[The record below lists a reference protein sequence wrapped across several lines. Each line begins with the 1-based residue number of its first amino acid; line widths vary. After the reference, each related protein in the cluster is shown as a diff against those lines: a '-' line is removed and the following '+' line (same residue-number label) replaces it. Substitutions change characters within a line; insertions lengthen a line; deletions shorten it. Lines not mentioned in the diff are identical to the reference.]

1 MFRSKALRIPLGV
14 VMATA
19 AMGASTA
26 LAADRY
32 IATNGSDTAN
42 DCSSSAAPCLT
53 LQYTLDQAAAGDTV
67 HFAAGTYV
75 PLEPGPGQAPV
86 LYVRKTLTLLGAQ
99 AGVDARNRVGAETIL
114 SVPNGI
120 HVTAS
125 NVVFDGFT
133 IQDSAVQPFMGYGIL
148 LYNHGDITI
157 PPVDGTR
164 IVNNIFQD
172 NIAGIGLSNAGATQT
187 VIQHNL
193 FQNNNLPPGPASGT
207 GIYTDE
213 YVGGSVD
220 NVLIDSNT
228 FTDQSSAAIGFNS
241 QDPALPTLN
250 ITISNNTID
259 ECARGVSFY
268 NTQNATVTGNTITNT
283 NVAPIDGGTAT
294 TIGIFGGNSNITID
308 NNDLEAGIGFGI
320 RIGDFLAPNSRIQVH
335 DNNIVG
341 FVLAGVQIDDLPLDS
356 PRDLTC
362 NWWGD
367 PSGPTNPANPG
378 GTGDV
383 LAGDFA
389 LSDFKPWLLGPEPDA
404 QCQQLSCVVDSDCAA
419 GNFCDTSSFMCTP
432 QLSSGKPIPTIPG
445 HEPPLD
451 GTCTEE
457 VGAIVCVS
465 GVCDTSD
472 DLCGFAFGH
481 PCTASPECRSNNCNM
496 DTGLCD
502 LPCCGNTYGGGDC
515 VICEDAGPGNDAGT
529 DANAD
534 ASDASGDATPGNTP
548 ADGTPQIPGNAGNG
562 SPAQPSGNGNSSSG
576 GGCQMGGGA
585 SNADFATLAGM
596 LAMTV
601 GAVRR
606 RRTARS

>member
-1 MFRSKALRIPLGV
+1 MGAVL
-14 VMATA
+14 ATA
-19 AMGASTA
+19 AMGVSAA
-26 LAADRY
+26 QAADRY
-32 IATNGSDTAN
+32 VAETGSDTT
-42 DCSSSAAPCLT
+42 DCSNGAAPCETIL
-53 LQYTLDQAAAGDTV
+53 YVVDQSVAGDTV
-67 HFAAGTYV
+67 HVAAGMYTAGDAFGV
-75 PLEPGPGQAPV
+75 VIVDKA
-86 LYVRKTLTLLGAQ
+86 LTFLGAQ
-99 AGVDARNRVGAETIL
+99 AGVDARNRIGAESIL
-114 SVPNGI
+114 AAPGGTAV
-120 HVTAS
+120 VTD

-133 IQDSAVQPFMGYGIL
+133 IQDS
-148 LYNHGDITI
+148 TI
-157 PPVDGTR
+157 PFWTGFGIWMVNGIDGTQ
-164 IVNNIFQD
+164 IVNNIFQ
-172 NIAGIGLSNAGATQT
+172 NNTAGISLNNLGTTQA

-193 FQNNNLPPGPASGT
+193 FLNNNEPGSAQGK
-207 GIYTDE
+207 GIYTDR
-213 YVGGSVD
+213 GGPVPVS
-220 NVLIDSNT
+220 NVLINENS
-228 FTDQSSAAIGFNS
+228 FLGHEAAAIAFAS
-241 QDPALPTLN
+241 QDPILFDSN
-250 ITISNNTID
+250 ITVSNNLMD
-259 ECARGVSFY
+259 NNARGVYFY
-268 NTQNATVTGNTITNT
+268 STQNATVTGNTITNT
-283 NVAPIDGGTAT
+283 VVEPVTGGIATA
-294 TIGIFGGNSNITID
+294 IGLFGANSNITVD
-308 NNDLEAGIGFGI
+308 NNIIETGIGFGI
-320 RIGDFLAPNSRIQVH
+320 RIGDFLAPNSSIQMH

-341 FVLAGVQIDDLPLDS
+341 FALAGVQIDDPPLDS

-367 PSGPTNPANPG
+367 PSGPTNPANPS

-383 LAGDFA
+383 LGGDFD

-432 QLSSGKPIPTIPG
+432 QLSNGKPIPTIPG
-445 HEPPLD
+445 HTPPLD

-481 PCTASPECRSNNCNM
+481 ACTASPECRSNNCNM

-515 VICEDAGPGNDAGT
+515 VICEDAGPGNDAGA

-548 ADGTPQIPGNAGNG
+548 IEGTPQEPGNAGNG

-576 GGCQMGGGA
+576 GGCQMSGGA
-585 SNADFATLAGM
+585 SNAGFTMAASL

-601 GAVRR
+601 AGAVRR
-606 RRTARS
+606 RQKTVRS